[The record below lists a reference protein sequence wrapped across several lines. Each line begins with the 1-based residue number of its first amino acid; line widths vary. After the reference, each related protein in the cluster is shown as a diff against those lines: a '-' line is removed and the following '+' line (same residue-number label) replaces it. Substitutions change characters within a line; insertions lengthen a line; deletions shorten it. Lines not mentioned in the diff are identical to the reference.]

1 MDIRDIIQSEKRIKS
16 GGIWAVGTM
25 PRTAF
30 PLSKSGNKAYK
41 LGNRR
46 WRVVTFDAAG
56 FSCRLLI
63 NYSYE
68 LSQYQAMMGVESNGD
83 TKVLA
88 SLERHPTHKG
98 WHVHVCCDPIPA
110 APAGI
115 KRGYW
120 VKSFNGSGRKHQV
133 PIPNS
138 DNAAFVRAMSFFRL
152 DKTVEGGG
160 LI

>member
-1 MDIRDIIQSEKRIKS
+1 
-16 GGIWAVGTM
+16 M

-30 PLSKSGNKAYK
+30 PLSKSGNKAYR

-56 FSCRLLI
+56 LSCRLLV
-63 NYSYE
+63 NYSYA
-68 LSQYQAMMGVESNGD
+68 LSQYQAMMGVDANGD

-88 SLERHPTHKG
+88 LERHPTHKG
-98 WHVHVCCDPIPA
+98 WHAHACCEPIQA
-110 APAGI
+110 VPAGI
-115 KRGYW
+115 KRGHW
-120 VKSFNGSGRKHQV
+120 IKNLNGSGVKHQA

-138 DNAAFVRAMSFFRL
+138 DAAAFARAVAFFRL